1 MIKKADAIRSINPN
15 IILSQNGDE
24 FTIHNDEK
32 MPSDSE
38 IEAKITELQA
48 DYDAQAYARTRKPL
62 YPAIGDQL
70 DALYHAGVFP
80 KEMAD
85 KIKAVK
91 DANAKE

>member
-91 DANAKE
+91 DANPKP